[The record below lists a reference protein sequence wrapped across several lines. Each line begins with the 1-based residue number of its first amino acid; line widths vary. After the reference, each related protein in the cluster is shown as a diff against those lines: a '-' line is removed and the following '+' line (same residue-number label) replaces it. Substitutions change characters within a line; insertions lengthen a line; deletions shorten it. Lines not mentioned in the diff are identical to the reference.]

1 MELYLVFLAI
11 GFALGYG
18 VREAMS
24 RRRHAR
30 ARQQR
35 GSDKTSPGV

>member
-1 MELYLVFLAI
+1 MDLFDFIFLAI

-24 RRRHAR
+24 RRRR
-30 ARQQR
+30 EKVRR
-35 GSDKTSPGV
+35 KRVDKYGS